1 MPSANL
7 LDFSARRFE
16 AQPFPHFCAS
26 AVLTP
31 ALERGLYEWLEDAA
45 TWELTTTDFYEQ
57 YEFSLLHIELPAHL
71 RCLVEGEM
79 PRLAIA
85 ELESAFHAS
94 DLELV
99 GVTIHKLTDG
109 QRIGVHNDFIGPAE
123 SHRLIIQVN
132 QGWTEANGGYLLL
145 FNSANA
151 EDVSQLVLPVSN
163 SAFAFAISP
172 DSHHAVSTVYAF
184 RRYTLVYT
192 FASAAV

>member
-1 MPSANL
+1 MRSANL
-7 LDFSARRFE
+7 LDFSASRFE
-16 AQPFPHFCAS
+16 TQPFPHFCAS
-26 AVLTP
+26 AVLAP

-57 YEFSLLHIELPAHL
+57 YEFSLLHIELPVHL
-71 RCLVEGEM
+71 RCLVEGEVT
-79 PRLAIA
+79 RLAIA

-132 QGWTEANGGYLLL
+132 QGWTEANGG
-145 FNSANA
+145 FQ
-151 EDVSQLVLPVSN
+151 VSQHLSVAPPECLQASLREQRIGLRVAANGFDSDNIVPLVN
-163 SAFAFAISP
+163 QGG
-172 DSHHAVSTVYAF
+172 
-184 RRYTLVYT
+184 
-192 FASAAV
+192 